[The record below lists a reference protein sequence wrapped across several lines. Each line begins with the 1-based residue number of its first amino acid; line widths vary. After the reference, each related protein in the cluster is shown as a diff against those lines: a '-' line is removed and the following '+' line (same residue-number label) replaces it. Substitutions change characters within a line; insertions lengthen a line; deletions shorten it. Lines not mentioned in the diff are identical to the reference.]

1 MNELRSSQEIRRN
14 LEAFDEN
21 LSNYDEF
28 GFTKA
33 AKIARDAL
41 VEELHEAFRSER

>member
-1 MNELRSSQEIRRN
+1 MSEQRSSQEIRRN

-28 GFTKA
+28 GFTKV
-33 AKIARDAL
+33 AKIARDLL
-41 VEELHEAFRSER
+41 VDELHEAFRREQ